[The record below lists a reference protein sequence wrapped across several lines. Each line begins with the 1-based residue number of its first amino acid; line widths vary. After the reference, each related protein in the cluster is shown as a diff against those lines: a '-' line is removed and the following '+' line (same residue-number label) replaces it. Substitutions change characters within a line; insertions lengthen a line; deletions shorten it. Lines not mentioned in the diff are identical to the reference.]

1 MREGALMIRNS
12 LKKAVSVLLTGAV
25 MFGFAGC
32 LDFGGNKKAVIEA
45 ADTLASNMASADA
58 AKLIKNSTL
67 SKKSDEAVALT
78 ELLSNDKSSED
89 EAAFYKAVEKTIEY
103 EIDEDSVTVEKDSAS
118 INIVFTIADYSKVL
132 QDDFSSIDELTAA
145 IKKADTMTVK
155 FTAEFAKEEKEWI
168 PDNVG
173 SKKFMKLYEY
183 RNAEIVLGLSAD
195 IIKGF
200 IDKSLSGFWLSED
213 KYLDTTFIE
222 YDLYLDSAIYDY
234 ESRNEYMYIVLSKDG
249 IPVYTGPDI
258 KIGESTYVVL
268 RVDSDQAGL
277 GAFEYFETGKYTM
290 DLYYKGPNGDE
301 LIESN
306 SVDVEKTVIPTINSS
321 SNIGPT
327 DDLFPGEGEYFDFN
341 DRDFRSNVIV
351 AKWFDYDGYKLDD
364 DVYSSDVLT
373 IAFSLEV
380 VPSCTMEVEYCYYY
394 TDSEDEDALSE
405 ALTNPIYSD
414 TVTPTT
420 YANGTFY
427 DFDYEVNGE
436 ADPGYYVIVV
446 FEAGTSNVLLY
457 GFCVV
462 S

>member
-1 MREGALMIRNS
+1 MVRNS

-58 AKLIKNSTL
+58 SKLIKNSTL
-67 SKKSDEAVALT
+67 SKKSDEAVTLT
-78 ELLSNDKSSED
+78 DLLSNDNCSED
-89 EAAFYKAVEKTIEY
+89 EIAFYKAVEKTIEY
-103 EIDEDSVTVEKDSAS
+103 EIDEESVTVEKDSAS
-118 INIVFTIADYSKVL
+118 VNIVFTVADYAKVL
-132 QDDFSSIDELTAA
+132 QDDFSSIDELTTA

-200 IDKSLSGFWLSED
+200 IDESMSGFWLSED
-213 KYLDTTFIE
+213 KYIDTSFIE
-222 YDLYLDSAIYDY
+222 YDLYLDSAVYDY
-234 ESRNEYMYIVLSKDG
+234 ESRNEYMHIELSKDG
-249 IPVYTGPDI
+249 SKIYTGPDI
-258 KIGESTYVVL
+258 KVGESTYVVL
-268 RVDSDQAGL
+268 RVDSDLIGL
-277 GAFEYFETGKYTM
+277 DPFEPFESGKYTM
-290 DLYYKGPNGDE
+290 DLYYNGPDGNE
-301 LIESN
+301 LITSN
-306 SVDVEKTVIPTINSS
+306 SVDVEKTVIPTVTTSS
-321 SNIGPT
+321 YTGT
-327 DDLFPGEGEYFDFN
+327 GDDLFDGEGEYFQFN
-341 DRDFRSNVIV
+341 DKNFRSYVLV

-380 VPSCTMEVEYCYYY
+380 DPSCTMEVDYCYYY
-394 TDSEDEDALSE
+394 TDQEDEDSIGEALS
-405 ALTNPIYSD
+405 NPVYSD

-427 DFDYEVNGE
+427 DFDYQVDGE
-436 ADPGYYVIVV
+436 ADPGYYMFVV
-446 FEAGTSNVLLY
+446 YEAGTSNVLMF
-457 GFCVV
+457 GFCVL